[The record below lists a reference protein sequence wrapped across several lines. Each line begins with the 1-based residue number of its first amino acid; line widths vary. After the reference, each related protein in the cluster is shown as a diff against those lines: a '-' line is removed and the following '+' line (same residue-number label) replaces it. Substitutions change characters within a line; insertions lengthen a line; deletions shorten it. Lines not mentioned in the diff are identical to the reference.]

1 MKRRQ
6 GISVLLAAIISGA
19 CQHDVASAE
28 KPALALQPSKAAS
41 QAPAVQRLPAGDPNA
56 PMAAPQNAAMA
67 RNELVSLLLE
77 PNIARATLEQTQER
91 FAKAASLARSS
102 IVPEVSQ
109 LKGSTNTYSITI
121 NYGQD
126 GKGGWLFSNLR
137 VELRPGQGETQSS
150 VYKECDTMLRAKL
163 KKPRWSVPGSSDLPR
178 AAYRVGK
185 KLELIL
191 SACKGDDGQAA
202 ACLEL
207 GEPQGEPS

>member
-1 MKRRQ
+1 MA
-6 GISVLLAAIISGA
+6 VLLALVISGA

-28 KPALALQPSKAAS
+28 KPAAAPQPAKAAS
-41 QAPAVQRLPAGDPNA
+41 PPPAAQPAANEA
-56 PMAAPQNAAMA
+56 KAVTATPQMA
-67 RNELVSLLLE
+67 RHELVSLLFE

-91 FAKAASLARSS
+91 FAQAAALARSS

-109 LKGSTNTYSITI
+109 LKGATNVYSITI

-137 VELRPGQGETQSS
+137 MELRPGQGETQSS

-191 SACKGDDGQAA
+191 SACKGDDGQPAT
-202 ACLEL
+202 CLEL
-207 GEPQGEPS
+207 GAPQGELN